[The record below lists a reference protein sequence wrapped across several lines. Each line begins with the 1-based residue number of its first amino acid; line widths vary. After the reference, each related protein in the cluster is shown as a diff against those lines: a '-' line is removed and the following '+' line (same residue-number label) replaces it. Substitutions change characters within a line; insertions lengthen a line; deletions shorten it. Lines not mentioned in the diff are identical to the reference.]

1 MNDETKQKEP
11 KIKVSWVGYAALLF
25 AIAVFSGAFTTSEG
39 WLKVFDFNVLN
50 GTFGKISADSA
61 QKAMSFRGVGG
72 TGAKDGFLFSLELMP
87 AVILALG
94 LVNIVDGLGGLRAAQ
109 KLMTP
114 ILKPLLGVPGI
125 SMLSNIA
132 NMQST
137 DAAAGMV
144 KELVDAGEVT
154 DKERSVIIAY
164 QTSASAFVTNYFSSG
179 AAVFSF
185 MVVPIILPI
194 IVMLVF
200 KIIGANLMRLYLK
213 VFFMDTPNEPTEITT
228 QGGPTNDNH

>member
-1 MNDETKQKEP
+1 MDDKKENV
-11 KIKVSWVGYAALLF
+11 KVGWLGYAAFFF
-25 AIAVFSGAFTTSEG
+25 AILVFSGAFSSSEG
-39 WLKVFDFNVLN
+39 WLRVFDFNVLN
-50 GTFGKISADSA
+50 GSFGKIQGAEQSFT
-61 QKAMSFRGVGG
+61 FRGAGG
-72 TGAKDGFLFSLELMP
+72 SGARDGFLFCFELIP

-94 LVNIVDGLGGLRAAQ
+94 LVNVVDGLGGLKAAQ
-109 KLMTP
+109 KLMSP

-125 SMLSNIA
+125 SALANIA

-154 DKERSVIIAY
+154 DKERSVIITY
-164 QTSASAFVTNYFSSG
+164 QTSASAFITNYFSSG

-185 MVVPIILPI
+185 MLVPIIVPI

-200 KIIGANLMRLYLK
+200 KIVGANLMRLYLK
-213 VFFMDTPNEPTEITT
+213 AYCKNEMN
-228 QGGPTNDNH
+228 GGAQNGK